1 MQDASDTPHANAPA
15 PADKPSIPRPA
26 VAPVDALQRTII
38 MSGARVVALMSPHSD
53 VATPNITTMLAESFV
68 ASGMRTLLID
78 ATSELADTIETGA
91 WSPGEPIRAHH
102 IEAASQANAIDT
114 FRLTATPA
122 TRALFN
128 NPERIEKSL
137 RDDLADYGVIIMH
150 LAPILEIGETHIN
163 AVSLARAADAAFLV
177 CTAEVTTNRE
187 VLDATNALKSAD
199 VKLAGC
205 ILDNSQSHPPGP
217 EMAAIV
223 EKYVPLPRGLRRRLA
238 NFLRTSEYFN
248 ETA

>member
-1 MQDASDTPHANAPA
+1 MQDASDAPDDNVPA
-15 PADKPSIPRPA
+15 PAGQPTIPRPA
-26 VAPVDALQRTII
+26 IAPVDALQRSII
-38 MSGARVVALMSPHSD
+38 MSGARVVALLSPHSD
-53 VATPNITTMLAESFV
+53 VATPNITRMLSESFV

-78 ATSELADTIETGA
+78 ATSELADTVDTNA
-91 WSPGEPIRAHH
+91 WLPGEPIRPNH
-102 IEAASQANAIDT
+102 IETAASINTIDT

-150 LAPILEIGETHIN
+150 LAPVLEIGETHIN

-177 CTAEVTTNRE
+177 CTAEQTTNRE
-187 VLDATNALKSAD
+187 VEDATNALKSAD
-199 VKLAGC
+199 IKLAGC
-205 ILDNSQSHPPGP
+205 ILDNSQTHPPGP
-217 EMAAIV
+217 EMASVV
-223 EKYVPLPRGLRRRLA
+223 EKYLPLPRGMRRRLA

-248 ETA
+248 EPA